1 MKEFQDR
8 NKAKKRMYSK
18 TTLLFLLLGTILV
31 FRGAY
36 DVYQKE
42 VDSRTEMERVLAQK
56 KELLSRLG
64 NIEHH
69 AELLKTPAGV
79 ENEIRNKFDVVKEG
93 EGVVVIVD
101 KEISVLEE
109 DTRGVVRK
117 FFDSVV
123 NVFR

>member
-8 NKAKKRMYSK
+8 NKVKKRMYSK
-18 TTLLFLLLGTILV
+18 TTLLFLFLGTILV

-42 VDSRTEMERVLAQK
+42 VESRKEMERVLTQK
-56 KELLSRLG
+56 KELQGRLG

-93 EGVVVIVD
+93 EGVIVIVD